1 MHARFFNVTKTEK
14 NIDDLVLIEEEVQE
28 KLNGICDYVGYA
40 DCFEDDIY
48 SLLGKDLFPKAKK
61 IKSDNEDVPYYFK
74 ISYSVIK
81 KFIEERKKR
90 RAVVLRKS
98 IDENLE
104 DILNYLD
111 GKKKLVSNEDFEI
124 SQKMFSLSSAIKDR
138 YTTYIQIDGDFLS
151 LDDAIIFHF
160 ESMKKGEYLYVFQ
173 SFDYHF

>member
-1 MHARFFNVTKTEK
+1 MHSRLFNVTKNEK

-28 KLNGICDYVGYA
+28 KLNGICDYVGNA
-40 DCFEDDIY
+40 DSLEDDVY

-74 ISYSVIK
+74 ISYSVIQ

-90 RAVVLRKS
+90 KAVALRKS

-111 GKKKLVSNEDFEI
+111 GKKKLVSDDDYEI
-124 SQKMFSLSSAIKDR
+124 SQKMYSLSSAIKDR

-151 LDDAIIFHF
+151 LDDAMIFHF
-160 ESMKKGEYLYVFQ
+160 ESMKKGECLYIFQ